1 MIPVLPF
8 LKIPLL
14 RYIARIITNRAIG
27 ARFTTLQQ
35 KKRLM
40 KPTSTLIPLFELDFQ
55 TLFEATPTPYLV
67 LAPDLAIV
75 AVNEAYLHATRR
87 QRGDLLGCPIF
98 DAFPD
103 NPSDSS
109 PTGVTNLRASLLRV
123 LHTSRPDTMAI
134 QKYDIPVT
142 GRNGMTFEERYW
154 SPINTPV
161 LNAQG
166 DLTCIIHRVEDVT
179 AFMKTQ
185 AYAARMESEV
195 FHQALE
201 IQHAN
206 QRLRE
211 ANEELD
217 RRVAERTAELERER
231 VYLRSLLMAV
241 PVPLSV
247 LVGPEHRYQ
256 LQNEAHR
263 KLIGERDILGKPF
276 QESFP
281 EVAQQLLPILN
292 RIYEAGEPYEVKRQK
307 ITFDRTGDDREKESD
322 FALSW
327 HPLFGGDGKV
337 EGVIAAT
344 TDITEQVQTEVQLRR
359 SEMHYRSLFD
369 SIDEG
374 FCIIEM
380 IFDQHGHPVDYR
392 FCETN
397 AAFKQQTGLHDALGK
412 TMRELAPQ
420 HEQHW
425 FDIYGRVAQTGE
437 PVRFEN
443 KARALGRWYD
453 VYAFRIDD
461 PGEYRVAILFKD
473 IIRQKQ
479 VEEALRNS
487 ENQALEAADLAR
499 AERHRLDAVLQA
511 VPVGIVVSDVHGGIS
526 LANAAH
532 RRLWGGPDRMTRSI
546 GEFGDYKGWWA
557 DGSLQHGQPLKLHD
571 WPTARIL
578 GGEDVTHDIIEIET
592 FHVPPVRC
600 ILLVSGAPIRDG
612 NGKIV
617 GAVVAEQDISERV
630 RVEEALRQAGRHKD
644 EFLAMLAHELRNPL
658 APIAAAGDLLAF
670 GRLDEARVRQTS
682 AIISRQVRHM
692 AGLVDDLLDISRVT
706 RGLIRLEKTGLDAK
720 RVVADAVEQVR
731 PLIEARRHR
740 LSVHTPPESAFVMGD
755 QKRLVQVLT
764 NLLSNAAK
772 YTQEGGSIDLDMEV
786 IGAHVK
792 ITVTDN
798 GIGMAPELIERA
810 FELFAQADRT
820 SDRSQGGLGIGLALV
835 KGLVELHG
843 GSVTVTSEGIGQ
855 GSRFTVCLPYV
866 TKPAERFDPD
876 RVLAMTTG
884 QVKRLK
890 VMVVDDNTD
899 AARMLAMLVEAI
911 GHEVIV
917 EHSSEKALARARL
930 ERPHVCLLDIGLPD
944 IDGNELARR
953 LRAQP
958 ETARSILVAVT
969 GYGQEQDRRNAI
981 EAGFDHH
988 FVKPVDTGKLSDL
1001 LSRIDER

>member
-1 MIPVLPF
+1 M
-8 LKIPLL
+8 
-14 RYIARIITNRAIG
+14 
-27 ARFTTLQQ
+27 
-35 KKRLM
+35 
-40 KPTSTLIPLFELDFQ
+40 
-55 TLFEATPTPYLV
+55 FEAAPSPYLV
-67 LAPDLAIV
+67 LAPDLTIV

-87 QRGDLLGCPIF
+87 LRQELLGCALF

-103 NPSDSS
+103 NPLDSS

-123 LHTSRPDTMAI
+123 LRTSRPDTMAI
-134 QKYDIPVT
+134 QKYDIPVADP
-142 GRNGMTFEERYW
+142 NGMTFEERYW

-161 LNAQG
+161 LNVQG
-166 DLTCIIHRVEDVT
+166 ELTCIIHRVEDVT
-179 AFMKTQ
+179 AFMRTQ
-185 AYAARMESEV
+185 AHAARMESEV

-206 QRLRE
+206 KRLRE

-263 KLIGERDILGKPF
+263 KMVGQDDILGKPF
-276 QESFP
+276 WEAFP
-281 EVAQQLLPILN
+281 KAAEQLLPILD
-292 RIYEAGEPYEVKRQK
+292 RIYESGEPYEVKRQK
-307 ITFDRTGDDREKESD
+307 VTFDKTGSAKGEEGD

-327 HPLFGGDGKV
+327 HPLFGADGKV
-337 EGVIAAT
+337 DGVIAAT
-344 TDITEQVQTEVQLRR
+344 TDIADQVQMEVQLRH

-380 IFDQHGHPVDYR
+380 IFDLDGHPVDYR

-397 AAFKQQTGLHDALGK
+397 AAFQQQTGLHDAVGN
-412 TMRELAPQ
+412 TMRELIPH

-425 FDIYGRVAQTGE
+425 FDIYGQVARTGE

-443 KARALGRWYD
+443 EAKALGRWYD
-453 VYAFRIDD
+453 VYAFRIDN
-461 PGEYRVAILFKD
+461 PGEYRVALLFKD
-473 IIRQKQ
+473 ITRQKQ
-479 VEEALRNS
+479 ADDALHNS

-511 VPVGIVVSDVHGGIS
+511 VPVGIVVSDEYGGIS

-532 RRLWGGPDRMTRSI
+532 RRLWGGPERMTQSV
-546 GEFGDYKGWWA
+546 GEFGDYRGWWA
-557 DGSLQHGQPLKLHD
+557 DDSHRHGQPLKPDD

-578 GGEDVTHDIIEIET
+578 RGEDVTHDVIKIES
-592 FHVPPVRC
+592 FHLPPVQC
-600 ILLVSGAPIRDG
+600 ILLVSGAPIRDAK
-612 NGKIV
+612 GKIV

-630 RVEEALRQAGRHKD
+630 RVEEALRQAGRQKD

-706 RGLIRLEKTGLDAK
+706 RGLIRLEQTRLDAK

-740 LSVHTPPESAFVMGD
+740 LSVHTPPEPAFVMGD

-764 NLLSNAAK
+764 NLLTNAAK
-772 YTQEGGSIDLDMEV
+772 YTQEGGSIDLGMEV
-786 IGAHVK
+786 IGDQVRL
-792 ITVTDN
+792 TVTDN
-798 GIGMAPELIERA
+798 GMGMALELIERA
-810 FELFAQADRT
+810 FELFAQAERT
-820 SDRSQGGLGIGLALV
+820 PDRSQGGLGIGLALV

-843 GSVTVTSEGIGQ
+843 GSIAVTSEGIGQ
-855 GSRFTVCLPYV
+855 GSRFTVCLPHV
-866 TKPAERFDPD
+866 TNAADRFDTD
-876 RVLAMTTG
+876 RALPLTTEP
-884 QVKRLK
+884 VKRLK
-890 VMVVDDNTD
+890 VMVVDDNID
-899 AARMLAMLVEAI
+899 AAGMLAMLVETF
-911 GHEVIV
+911 GHEVVV
-917 EHSSEKALARARL
+917 EHGSEKALARARL
-930 ERPHVCLLDIGLPD
+930 ERPHVCLIDIGLPD
-944 IDGNELARR
+944 IDGNQLARR

-958 ETARSILVAVT
+958 ETTRSILVAVT

-981 EAGFDHH
+981 EAGFDYH
-988 FVKPVDTGKLSDL
+988 FVKPVDTSKLFDL
-1001 LSRIDER
+1001 LSRIDQPQRSSNGGGLRGL